1 MEGTEHQFEIWTD
14 HKNLE
19 YFMSA
24 KQLNCRQAW
33 WSLNLTRFNFL
44 LHHRPSKSMG
54 KPNALS
60 QRADHGTGVDDNSNI
75 TLLTP
80 KLFAVCTLEG
90 LEFAGPEINIL
101 HDICKGIKTPAEEPI
116 AKATVQ
122 LRKSST
128 CSLHSR
134 EWSNRD

>member
-116 AKATVQ
+116 TKATVQ